1 MWVVKLGGSL
11 LGSPELAQWLAL
23 FARYGDG
30 RLVIV
35 PGGGIF
41 ADAVREAQRRTQCN
55 DVVAHRMAVMAMD
68 QYGVLL
74 AGLNPALVTAASEL
88 EIAERGWQH
97 RAIVWLPSAMV
108 LADEHIAASWQIT
121 SDSLAAWLAAKLD
134 AEHLVL
140 VKSLR
145 PASSRTTLAALTE
158 DGVVDERFGEYAA
171 GRRFDSWILG
181 RQDFTEFEQGLS
193 AARLEQVGL
202 HLDGHA
208 DNDTRRT

>member
-11 LGSPELAQWLAL
+11 LGSVELAQWLAL
-23 FARYGDG
+23 FARYSDG

-41 ADAVREAQRRTQCN
+41 ADAVREAQRRSQCS
-55 DVVAHRMAVMAMD
+55 DDIAHRMAVMAMD

-108 LADEHIAASWQIT
+108 LADECIAASWQVT
-121 SDSLAAWLAAKLD
+121 SDSLAAWLAAKLE
-134 AEHLVL
+134 AEHLL
-140 VKSLR
+140 LIKSQR
-145 PASSRTTLAALTE
+145 PEPSRTTLAALTE
-158 DGVVDERFGEYAA
+158 DGMIDERFGEYSA
-171 GRRFDSWILG
+171 GQGFDSWMLG
-181 RQDFTEFEQGLS
+181 RQDFTEFDQGLS
-193 AARLEQVGL
+193 VARLEQIGL
-202 HLDGHA
+202 RLGQA
-208 DNDTRRT
+208 NR